1 MKTTYIIFA
10 MVSLSFSNIGIAQ
23 SNAKSSTTNKAS
35 PVNAIANVELKSGPL
50 ADFYELVAQH
60 QPPKHHQEHASTT
73 SQISKNLPPPK
84 MVLELAENMKAEQKT
99 KP

>member
-10 MVSLSFSNIGIAQ
+10 MVGLSFSTSGIAQ
-23 SNAKSSTTNKAS
+23 SNAKSSTTNQAS
-35 PVNAIANVELKSGPL
+35 AVNAIASVELKSGPL

-60 QPPKHHQEHASTT
+60 QPPKYSQEHASTT
-73 SQISKNLPPPK
+73 SQNSKNLPPPK
-84 MVLELAENMKAEQKT
+84 MVFELAENMKAEQKT

>member
-10 MVSLSFSNIGIAQ
+10 MVSLSFSSIGLAQ
-23 SNAKSSTTNKAS
+23 SNAKSNTTNQAS
-35 PVNAIANVELKSGPL
+35 AVNAIASVELKSGPL

-60 QPPKHHQEHASTT
+60 QPPKHPQEQASTT

-84 MVLELAENMKAEQKT
+84 MVLELAENRKAEQKT

>member
-10 MVSLSFSNIGIAQ
+10 IVSLSFSSIGLAQ
-23 SNAKSSTTNKAS
+23 SNAKSSTTNKANS
-35 PVNAIANVELKSGPL
+35 VNAIASVELKSGPL

-60 QPPKHHQEHASTT
+60 QPPKYPQEQASTT
-73 SQISKNLPPPK
+73 SQISKSVPPAK
-84 MVLELAENMKAEQKT
+84 MPLELAENMKAEQKT